1 MEYTDPALA
10 THKQDNT
17 LLVVCHLSLPPS
29 TRSSV
34 RTTFCASDG
43 AKNGSATAGGGN
55 GSSNGSRPPVASSS
69 SQQQPKKRRVIE
81 DDEDDDDDYNPPAPK
96 PRPPAASSVWGGGV
110 GSGSGGAKPSGLNG
124 SSSSHSGEKKKIV
137 AGPSSAAAGKG
148 SGLGKPSSKPSG
160 AGAGRQGRDDD
171 DDDTPYGSM
180 LKKKPSS
187 SSSSGASSSRGGVD
201 NAIPKKISSKN
212 GVKTESKSFTIPKR
226 DGAPVSPRAPSQG
239 AGSSS
244 GTKKIIGSSSP
255 RPAGTGNKRPA
266 GSSSSSARR
275 DDDDDDFEQKPIKL
289 KKRPEDFTRD
299 PHSKSSQK
307 RKLEEQRAKEAA
319 LKKKRRDSQGSSSK
333 VKVKADPGRRGS
345 SAPRGGSGSG
355 GKKPKPV
362 RAADRAPKRFK
373 EMTRAEKIEQA
384 MKTFKWWEEPELED
398 GKQWDSLE
406 HNGAHFAP
414 EYKPHFVKLKYD
426 GKDIDLTPRQEE
438 VATFYASVSL
448 ACRLCAWCSHYAS

>member
-1 MEYTDPALA
+1 M
-10 THKQDNT
+10 
-17 LLVVCHLSLPPS
+17 
-29 TRSSV
+29 
-34 RTTFCASDG
+34 
-43 AKNGSATAGGGN
+43 
-55 GSSNGSRPPVASSS
+55 
-69 SQQQPKKRRVIE
+69 
-81 DDEDDDDDYNPPAPK
+81 
-96 PRPPAASSVWGGGV
+96 
-110 GSGSGGAKPSGLNG
+110 NG

-355 GKKPKPV
+355 SKKPKPV